1 MTEKVFVL
9 TSQTFS
15 LGSLFHRQ
23 VENPFPVCGVFQSR
37 QGAIDYA
44 ESLLQG
50 FVGGRIEVEIEKNH
64 RCDVFEWAA
73 SVCVNRTPWYTL
85 TITLQYIL
93 P

>member
-9 TSQTFS
+9 TSQSFT
-15 LGSLFHRQ
+15 LGSSHYCQ
-23 VENPFPVCGVFQSR
+23 VENPLPVCGVFQSR

-44 ESLLQG
+44 ESILQG
-50 FVGGRIEVEIEKNH
+50 FVGGPIKKEIEKYH

-73 SVCVNRTPWYTL
+73 SVCVNKTPWYTL
-85 TITLQYIL
+85 TITQQYIL